1 MKHNDNYV
9 PRRKSIFNEMS
20 NCNFI
25 KQTSFNTPYRWYVLS
40 KFEKSHFVKAVYIPG
55 FEYYDDSYIMTKQ
68 LHVTEI
74 EDILFR
80 ADIMK
85 KDRDVTYFT
94 FNHNY
99 SYEDYIKE
107 DFKRIDCYFDKLSI
121 QYNDFKMHRRQET
134 IELCKKRKKVFY

>member
-1 MKHNDNYV
+1 
-9 PRRKSIFNEMS
+9 
-20 NCNFI
+20 
-25 KQTSFNTPYRWYVLS
+25 
-40 KFEKSHFVKAVYIPG
+40 
-55 FEYYDDSYIMTKQ
+55 MTKQ

-74 EDILFR
+74 DNLLFR
-80 ADIMK
+80 ADIKK

-94 FNHNY
+94 FNHTY

-107 DFKRIDCYFDKLSI
+107 DPKRIDCYFDKLSV